1 MFENAQAIFSARGR
15 INNKASILKGVALSL
30 AVICTSCSHSP
41 AKPLLARYSEQ
52 NDVSSFLVC
61 SEYGCAVKQWV
72 SLNDAE
78 WNQVGSV
85 FLPASQ
91 NAAEERERIREAV
104 ALIEEIVGPKA
115 GTDVDRAG
123 ATIMTMNKRGQL
135 DCIDEAYNT
144 TTYLRM
150 MDADNFIKFHEIGS
164 PARRGY
170 ILNRWPHNTA
180 TVVEHGSEANYVVD
194 SWYGANGMLPDI
206 VTLELWMD
214 GWSPTESAT

>member
-1 MFENAQAIFSARGR
+1 MFENAQANLSASGR
-15 INNKASILKGVALSL
+15 VNNRLSILKGAALSL

-41 AKPLLARYSEQ
+41 AEPLLARYEEQ

-61 SEYGCAVKQWV
+61 SEYGCATKQWV
-72 SLNDAE
+72 SLDESE
-78 WNQVGSV
+78 WNQVGSI
-85 FLPASQ
+85 FLPESQ

-104 ALIEEIVGPKA
+104 ALIKKLVGPKA
-115 GTDVDRAG
+115 GTDIDRAG
-123 ATIMTMNKRGQL
+123 ATIVMMDKRGQL

-150 MDADNFIKFHEIGS
+150 MDADNFIKFHDIGE

-180 TVVEHGSEANYVVD
+180 TIIEHGTEASYVVD
-194 SWYGANGMLPDI
+194 SWYGANGALPDV

-214 GWSPTESAT
+214 GWSPTQSVT

>member
-1 MFENAQAIFSARGR
+1 MFENAQANLSASGR
-15 INNKASILKGVALSL
+15 VNNRLSILKGAALSL

-41 AKPLLARYSEQ
+41 AEPLLARYEEQ

-61 SEYGCAVKQWV
+61 SEYGCPTKQWV
-72 SLNDAE
+72 SLDESE
-78 WNQVGSV
+78 WNQVGSI
-85 FLPASQ
+85 FLPESQ

-104 ALIEEIVGPKA
+104 ALIKKLVGPMA
-115 GTDVDRAG
+115 GTDIDRAG
-123 ATIMTMNKRGQL
+123 ATIVTMDKRGQL

-150 MDADNFIKFHEIGS
+150 MDADNFIKFHDIGE
-164 PARRGY
+164 PARHGY

-180 TVVEHGSEANYVVD
+180 TIIEHGTEASYVVD
-194 SWYGANGMLPDI
+194 SWYGANGALRDV

-214 GWSPTESAT
+214 GWSPTQSVT